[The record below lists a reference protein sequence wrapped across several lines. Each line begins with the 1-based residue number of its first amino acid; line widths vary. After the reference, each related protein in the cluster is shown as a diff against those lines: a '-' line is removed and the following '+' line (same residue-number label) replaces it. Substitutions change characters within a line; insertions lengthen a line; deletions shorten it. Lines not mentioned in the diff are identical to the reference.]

1 MAVFLCFVPDG
12 KTTLVSKLL
21 ALNVWDPSSSSSAIT
36 TGKKKRTE
44 KGGLYIR
51 QIQGRTFTLHRGCS
65 VLKKKNY
72 LAALSKKKLGR
83 NDIECF
89 KRFTVSQR
97 RWSGE
102 KKNDLTFEF
111 IYLMIAVRQNSY
123 GSTGYIGSHGPY
135 RMDGGSG
142 GQSEEDEM
150 GSFTDYGSIVG
161 SFPPSPAGSFR
172 SALDAPGFSR
182 CVWFKWSIL
191 LCPFSKRNAFKIV
204 GLERERGRHLPP
216 SNRSVRIVHAL
227 ATRRRFTPASKRN
240 SRDSCVMHI

>member
-1 MAVFLCFVPDG
+1 M
-12 KTTLVSKLL
+12 
-21 ALNVWDPSSSSSAIT
+21 
-36 TGKKKRTE
+36 
-44 KGGLYIR
+44 YIR

-65 VLKKKNY
+65 VLKKKIY

-216 SNRSVRIVHAL
+216 SNRSARIVHAL

-240 SRDSCVMHI
+240 SRDSCVPYLIFFSRKDGRRKREKLNGVLKGYTKVRERA